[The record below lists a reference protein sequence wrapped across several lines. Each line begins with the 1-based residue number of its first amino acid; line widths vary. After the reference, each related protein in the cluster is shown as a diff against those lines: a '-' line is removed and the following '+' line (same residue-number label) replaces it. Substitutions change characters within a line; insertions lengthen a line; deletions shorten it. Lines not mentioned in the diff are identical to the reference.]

1 MMDATEE
8 MLNLLMNGFI
18 TTISLT
24 RPAHL
29 IKHLAMIMVLDV
41 QLKLNVEIASPIKD
55 VGLKK
60 KHQFMVLMN
69 SVPLLENKT

>member
-55 VGLKK
+55 VGLNK

-69 SVPLLENKT
+69 SAPLLENKT